1 MEHKDKQEISSQH
14 HGEMVLCCARIY
26 LVTLS
31 EREYLILSSHKCSCH
46 SNYPGTLSSAHLCF
60 GIGTSS
66 KPSGCLTQL
75 FWGQRSTSRR
85 NVSPGLEWC
94 CSSECVFWVIGH
106 SLTVLGTDSGWQGC
120 HPLPPLPIASG
131 LRLVLPVCGGEE
143 GFEEELQGFNI
154 WRASTIFFWCP
165 WEFLSIFL
173 TCVVFFSLLIWLFS
187 EQF

>member
-1 MEHKDKQEISSQH
+1 
-14 HGEMVLCCARIY
+14 MVLCCARTY

-31 EREYLILSSHKCSCH
+31 ERE
-46 SNYPGTLSSAHLCF
+46 TLSSLHTSAPATQTTLAPQQHPSLL
-60 GIGTSS
+60 GIGTSL

-106 SLTVLGTDSGWQGC
+106 SLIVLGTDSGWQGATLSL
-120 HPLPPLPIASG
+120 HSLLPQVWGWSCWCVWEED
-131 LRLVLPVCGGEE
+131 LRKS
-143 GFEEELQGFNI
+143 FRGFNT

-165 WEFLSIFL
+165 WKFLSIFL
-173 TCVVFFSLLIWLFS
+173 PWAYFSLLIWLFS